1 MTMAEQYEQSRL
13 KIIAD
18 EVRELEISKSERL
31 KYLKKFYPDAVF
43 EDGKYKPKTD
53 KPKPPPTLKTL
64 QQTEI
69 DLGQNK
75 KIREQGVREF
85 TASIDAWDRWK
96 SGVKIAEKELTNAQ
110 KDLAEFIDKGDAE
123 SRQKKLALINAQR
136 DAEIN
141 LQAKKRELDNLIQQ
155 GANEERLAAI
165 NRTNKAIESQQGR
178 DLFGMKMRG
187 VSAIDQQNV
196 VFRNSVDKLKRE
208 QAKLADLAK
217 DPMREKEYLGG
228 TGPAAIALKNS
239 IQDLMFE
246 SAKEMDSLMAMQFN
260 YVSSDAAKKG
270 MGGGIAMVNNPL
282 EVAKESRDYLKK
294 IYEEVKGT
302 GSFDVVPQYM
312 KGSQGWGMGSDG
324 TKLVGKSIQ

>member
-1 MTMAEQYEQSRL
+1 
-13 KIIAD
+13 
-18 EVRELEISKSERL
+18 
-31 KYLKKFYPDAVF
+31 
-43 EDGKYKPKTD
+43 
-53 KPKPPPTLKTL
+53 
-64 QQTEI
+64 
-69 DLGQNK
+69 
-75 KIREQGVREF
+75 
-85 TASIDAWDRWK
+85 
-96 SGVKIAEKELTNAQ
+96 
-110 KDLAEFIDKGDAE
+110 
-123 SRQKKLALINAQR
+123 
-136 DAEIN
+136 
-141 LQAKKRELDNLIQQ
+141 
-155 GANEERLAAI
+155 
-165 NRTNKAIESQQGR
+165 
-178 DLFGMKMRG
+178 MKMRG

-208 QAKLADLAK
+208 QAKLADLAS
-217 DPMREKEYLGG
+217 DPMRQQEYLGG